1 MNKINIHRRKLL
13 ICSGVIGLVLGK
25 EQILAQTSKPEVL
38 GDDPLA
44 RSTSDSELAIN
55 YEKAQRIVREVL
67 QGRPARE
74 GLIDATVPD
83 IAEDGSSVPASFTVN
98 CSMTNN
104 DYPKT
109 VHVIGMVNPT
119 PEIARY
125 HFTPACG
132 EASVV
137 LRCRMHASSE
147 LTFVANMA
155 DGTVGM
161 TRRFVSVTA
170 GGCI

>member
-1 MNKINIHRRKLL
+1 MNKIDIPRRKLL
-13 ICSGVIGLVLGK
+13 IRAGAIGLVLGK
-25 EQILAQTSKPEVL
+25 GQVLAQTSEPEAP
-38 GDDPLA
+38 GEDPLA
-44 RSTSDSELAIN
+44 RSTPDSELAIN
-55 YEKAQRIVREVL
+55 YEKAQKIVREL
-67 QGRPARE
+67 LRGRPVRE

-104 DYPKT
+104 DYPET

-161 TRRFVSVTA
+161 TQRFVSVTA

>member
-1 MNKINIHRRKLL
+1 M
-13 ICSGVIGLVLGK
+13 
-25 EQILAQTSKPEVL
+25 
-38 GDDPLA
+38 
-44 RSTSDSELAIN
+44 
-55 YEKAQRIVREVL
+55 REVL
-67 QGRPARE
+67 QGRPVRK

-161 TRRFVSVTA
+161 TQRFVSVTT